1 MFMVFVLFPG
11 VLFGPPLLT
20 CFLMMKFS
28 KNKKK
33 CVTCTKIQSITY
45 KCQAKHSHSKIC
57 RFLYLFLQLDIV
69 IPMWLVQVRNRCQ
82 SSSLVTAFSL
92 TVKLRMPS
100 VLWNSCQKVFV
111 SAISWILGKWKLIVL
126 VKSFVAIKSNRL
138 KPVY

>member
-11 VLFGPPLLT
+11 FLFGPPLLT
-20 CFLMMKFS
+20 CLLMMKFS
-28 KNKKK
+28 KHKKK

-45 KCQAKHSHSKIC
+45 KAKHSHSKIC

-111 SAISWILGKWKLIVL
+111 SAISWTLGKWKLIVL